1 MPITRNMDKE
11 SGNKIIKV
19 LIKCLT
25 KEDTQPR
32 FRWFD
37 YDETE
42 WDQISEILE
51 TILPRDTDI
60 GQNPSTLETLLGVW
74 ASVYNAADD
83 ERKKELNVA
92 AMTAVQNLQFNNAGR
107 EIWFNFVKTDGELD
121 WDPHGDAQEQD
132 WVEKMRRIIHRIH
145 PALKELGKKMD
156 NAKGVVEI
164 YEEYQKLKEK
174 YGSSDLS
181 IQVLLGKANVDEV
194 KEGIGK
200 ASDKVRKWLTLLNSY
215 YDYTLERQWL
225 GYCKLFFPGGGVVRK
240 AIDWTE
246 FLRLVKEGKR

>member
-1 MPITRNMDKE
+1 MDKE
-11 SGNKIIKV
+11 KGNRLMKV

-42 WDQISEILE
+42 WDQMSEILE

-60 GQNPSTLETLLGVW
+60 GQDPSTLEILLGVW

-107 EIWFNFVKTDGELD
+107 
-121 WDPHGDAQEQD
+121 
-132 WVEKMRRIIHRIH
+132 
-145 PALKELGKKMD
+145 
-156 NAKGVVEI
+156 
-164 YEEYQKLKEK
+164 
-174 YGSSDLS
+174 
-181 IQVLLGKANVDEV
+181 
-194 KEGIGK
+194 
-200 ASDKVRKWLTLLNSY
+200 
-215 YDYTLERQWL
+215 
-225 GYCKLFFPGGGVVRK
+225 
-240 AIDWTE
+240 
-246 FLRLVKEGKR
+246 